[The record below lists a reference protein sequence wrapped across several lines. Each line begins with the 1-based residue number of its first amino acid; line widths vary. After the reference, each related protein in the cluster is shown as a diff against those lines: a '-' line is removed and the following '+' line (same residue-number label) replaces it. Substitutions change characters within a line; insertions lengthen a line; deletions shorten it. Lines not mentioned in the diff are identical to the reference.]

1 MGEYECACV
10 CVNKY
15 ICHILC
21 VEIWHVIKTSIN
33 CWMKSANENEKS
45 QTKHF
50 GFVRS
55 ERRRGVNNTV
65 ASGSVL

>member
-1 MGEYECACV
+1 
-10 CVNKY
+10 
-15 ICHILC
+15 
-21 VEIWHVIKTSIN
+21 
-33 CWMKSANENEKS
+33 MKSANENEKS